1 MLFANSKNFFILHIF
16 VFSNVFTKQGRQ
28 NRGHQGGLAP
38 PPPPNIFQQSES
50 GLFQKSRKHFL
61 LAWHKVKSC
70 FRCIPSKIMIKFA
83 CSVMW
88 VIVYHDISWWMYVNS
103 LVVFWSNRTILWI
116 ILARTLSTAFLLI
129 HENEWTSS
137 FMIFLKSCVYIFSH
151 SRGFKIK
158 IFPWR
163 VGPNYGGASYV
174 TNLKCPFQIWPP
186 QCWRASDGPA
196 KLLCN

>member
-1 MLFANSKNFFILHIF
+1 MSKAVGTGGPREPWHPPIFLSKVKVPFFNNHVNTF
-16 VFSNVFTKQGRQ
+16 Y
-28 NRGHQGGLAP
+28 
-38 PPPPNIFQQSES
+38 
-50 GLFQKSRKHFL
+50 

-137 FMIFLKSCVYIFSH
+137 FMIFLKSCVYIKGMFIPEISQLMFIIRIC
-151 SRGFKIK
+151 SVLFIYFFFIFCNFKK
-158 IFPWR
+158 IQFDIVFCLSQTR
-163 VGPNYGGASYV
+163 VSFN
-174 TNLKCPFQIWPP
+174 
-186 QCWRASDGPA
+186 
-196 KLLCN
+196 